1 MAENFRTQILNSK
14 ETTVINTPVRTLG
27 GCTYLYLRHNDIYI
41 LGVTKNNVNVML
53 AFKFMTSVSG
63 PAAAAEQLQ
72 GHLGAL
78 SNGFVSAAVS

>member
-14 ETTVINTPVRTLG
+14 ESSGINTPVRTLG

-53 AFKFMTSVSG
+53 AFKFMTSVGGRWLAGARRPAG
-63 PAAAAEQLQ
+63 PRARP
-72 GHLGAL
+72 GR
-78 SNGFVSAAVS
+78 